1 MKTSLSWVMLKLNVR
16 VFRVSK
22 YLVSVGEVKGKYSCF
37 VCFDCADLQEVI
49 EIFSDMTLED
59 IKDYKLI
66 LGSNILNEA
75 YWDDE
80 FRGAYG
86 VPVSTEHAL
95 LAVDEI
101 LQKQGLSIEVLKC
114 KIET

>member
-1 MKTSLSWVMLKLNVR
+1 MWRVVM
-16 VFRVSK
+16 SK

-49 EIFSDMTLED
+49 EIFSDMTLEY
-59 IKDYKLI
+59 IKDYKLV

-75 YWDDE
+75 SWDE
-80 FRGAYG
+80 RGEAYG
-86 VPVSTEHAL
+86 DVVSTEHVL

-114 KIET
+114 KIEA